1 MSLIFKIYQLENF
14 NCFEIWS
21 PDFIALLRPSL
32 PLILLIVKPFHPNKF
47 RMERDGEATFKHTA
61 IKKSVVLSV
70 TYHRFTSICRL
81 KFKYIISSS
90 EVNQTNNVPFFF
102 VILLFYSVSSLNP
115 SPPPPPHKTHNIQHR
130 NQTIQKDSGRR
141 TDTKQSKKKN
151 KLRQGFVGFFQDVA
165 INSMC

>member
-1 MSLIFKIYQLENF
+1 
-14 NCFEIWS
+14 
-21 PDFIALLRPSL
+21 
-32 PLILLIVKPFHPNKF
+32 
-47 RMERDGEATFKHTA
+47 MERDGEATFKHTA

-115 SPPPPPHKTHNIQHR
+115 SPPHHHIKHTTFSTEIKLFRKIQEDEL
-130 NQTIQKDSGRR
+130 IQNNL
-141 TDTKQSKKKN
+141 KK
-151 KLRQGFVGFFQDVA
+151 
-165 INSMC
+165 

>member
-1 MSLIFKIYQLENF
+1 
-14 NCFEIWS
+14 
-21 PDFIALLRPSL
+21 
-32 PLILLIVKPFHPNKF
+32 
-47 RMERDGEATFKHTA
+47 MERDGEATFKHTA

-115 SPPPPPHKTHNIQHR
+115 SPPPHHHIKHTTFSTEIKLFRKIQEDEL
-130 NQTIQKDSGRR
+130 IQNNL
-141 TDTKQSKKKN
+141 KKK
-151 KLRQGFVGFFQDVA
+151 
-165 INSMC
+165 IN